1 MNVTFSSPYGD
12 QDYAVALHTVVLP
25 IIRVS
30 LNNEIA
36 ISVVPNS
43 MLKMY
48 FIFQKKLLLSFHLTM
63 C

>member
-1 MNVTFSSPYGD
+1 M
-12 QDYAVALHTVVLP
+12 ALHTVVLP

-43 MLKMY
+43 ILNMY
-48 FIFQKKLLLSFHLTM
+48 CTFQKKAFIVLSSYYVLIQSHLKFILIFY
-63 C
+63 

>member
-1 MNVTFSSPYGD
+1 M
-12 QDYAVALHTVVLP
+12 ALHTVVLP